1 MAEMMKRTKTLKH
14 LLDGAPVSGSSIVEV
29 IVATLIFSIV
39 FGIAMMIG
47 INLQVDRFSLRKT
60 LYQEMLRKQYRE
72 VIRSRKYE
80 DLTTDAGAVKIIQHI
95 KPYGDSKT
103 LLWVNIEAVS
113 AQGKVV
119 SVFNGLIHD
128 PKAN

>member
-1 MAEMMKRTKTLKH
+1 MAEMMKHARTLKH
-14 LLDGAPVSGSSIVEV
+14 LLSGGPVSGSSIVEV

-47 INLQVDRFSLRKT
+47 INLQADRFSLRKT
-60 LYQEMLRKQYRE
+60 LYQEMLRKHYRE
-72 VIRSRKYE
+72 VIRSKKYV
-80 DLTTDAGAVKIIQHI
+80 DLTTDAGDVKIIQHI

-103 LLWVNIEAVS
+103 LLWINIEAVS
-113 AQGKVV
+113 AQGKVI
-119 SVFNGLIHD
+119 SAFNGLVHD